1 MRFKMTVVVVAA
13 VAVGA
18 AMGWLAALSMAQVV
32 VTYGLAVLLYVV
44 FGVLRGHRADRG
56 QPAASRD
63 DVRYLALVSLALG
76 VSAAIA
82 GAATSWAR
90 PAPVEGSANAA
101 GLVLIVALPVVF
113 FVLGALPAA
122 IGMATAEL
130 VARPRREA
138 R

>member
-1 MRFKMTVVVVAA
+1 MRFQMTVVVVAA

-32 VTYGLAVLLYVV
+32 VTYGLAVVLYVV
-44 FGVLRGHRADRG
+44 LGVLRGHREDRG
-56 QPAASRD
+56 QPPVTRD

-113 FVLGALPAA
+113 FVLGSFPAA
-122 IGMATAEL
+122 IGMAAARL
-130 VARPRREA
+130 AARPRRGGA
-138 R
+138 